1 MFEDLV
7 MQTAGAIGIEP
18 TTFVTWML
26 VAAFV
31 IVVGIAVVV
40 VVYKALDVFIVGAAV
55 DDLREDF
62 KTTLD
67 LHRYADEQ
75 IFLMEREKKSLTV

>member
-1 MFEDLV
+1 MDIQALV
-7 MQTAGAIGIEP
+7 LQIAIEP

-31 IVVGIAVVV
+31 LIVAIAVVV
-40 VVYKALDVFIVGAAV
+40 VVYKALDIFIVGAAV

-75 IFLMEREKKSLTV
+75 VFLMKREERALQS